1 MTGARVQTMLRKK
14 ATLAAFL
21 GLHGPGFQKEGLRA
35 IDAIFLRDGT
45 LLQGRAVGWDS
56 TSTSG
61 KTSGERGLGFRRPRH
76 PASSLT
82 PRHAPSMPVVVVLA
96 KRHPGTVPDC
106 LPTQIFNTNPDG
118 SRIRIPH
125 SVWTIALRSERV
137 ALVGPC
143 GFFSFAAQ
151 SPRPLSGRLGL
162 PAECLETGK
171 KMVPTECAFTQYIAL
186 PLSALV
192 RSGPEPTSRK
202 ELNAELRRTL
212 QPEKC
217 RCSFS
222 RASLSCQARVDGCY
236 VKRQRICSIPTLV
249 GYQQPDSRC

>member
-56 TSTSG
+56 ASTSG

-76 PASSLT
+76 PASSLLDML
-82 PRHAPSMPVVVVLA
+82 PRCPSSWSWP
-96 KRHPGTVPDC
+96 RGTQARYQTVFPHKYST
-106 LPTQIFNTNPDG
+106 PTQTAPG
-118 SRIRIPH
+118 YGYRI
-125 SVWTIALRSERV
+125 SVWTIALRNERV

-171 KMVPTECAFTQYIAL
+171 KMVPTECAFTHYIAL

-192 RSGPEPTSRK
+192 RSGPEPTFPKR
-202 ELNAELRRTL
+202 AERGT
-212 QPEKC
+212 PKNT
-217 RCSFS
+217 
-222 RASLSCQARVDGCY
+222 A
-236 VKRQRICSIPTLV
+236 T
-249 GYQQPDSRC
+249 